1 MRILVTGANGQ
12 VGWEL
17 QRTLQTLGD
26 VIACDRVTLDLANRD
41 SIRERMRAIKPEV
54 IVNAA
59 AYTTVDKA
67 ESEPELAMAVNG
79 VAPGILAEE
88 AKRLGALLIHYST
101 DYVFDGTKSDAYLED
116 DRTNPLSEYGK
127 SKLAGEKAIEA
138 SGEAYLIFRT
148 SWVYASRGKNFLLTM
163 LRLAN
168 EREELR
174 IVDDQFGAPTWCR
187 TVAEG
192 TAHVVAKL
200 CAAGQVERD
209 RAFGLRGIYH
219 FTASGRVSWC
229 GFARAIVDVMRRRR
243 RGAAPKLTP
252 ITTAEYPLPARR
264 PANSVL
270 SNQKLQDTLGIFC
283 PDWDHAVSL
292 CLADLAA

>member
-26 VIACDRVTLDLANRD
+26 VIACDRVTLDLANPD
-41 SIRERMRAIKPEV
+41 SIRERVRAIKPEV

-59 AYTTVDKA
+59 AYTAVDKA

-174 IVDDQFGAPTWCR
+174 VVDDQFGAPTWCR

-200 CAAGQVERD
+200 CAARPGRARSGVWPTRHLPLYCER
-209 RAFGLRGIYH
+209 
-219 FTASGRVSWC
+219 
-229 GFARAIVDVMRRRR
+229 ARFLVRLCEGDRRRHAKPAPWSRTEADADYHR
-243 RGAAPKLTP
+243 RVPAARSPPRQL
-252 ITTAEYPLPARR
+252 R
-264 PANSVL
+264 V
-270 SNQKLQDTLGIFC
+270 
-283 PDWDHAVSL
+283 V
-292 CLADLAA
+292 